1 MAWWVIP
8 TVLTSETKAAV
19 LLVRKASADL
29 AGNHRANSTLIF
41 FFFFFIDIFK
51 YIVYNM
57 LAELF
62 KLHAGIVV

>member
-19 LLVRKASADL
+19 LLVRKTSVDL

-41 FFFFFIDIFK
+41 FSFFFLLISLNILCITCWLK
-51 YIVYNM
+51 S
-57 LAELF
+57 
-62 KLHAGIVV
+62 LHAGIVV